1 MYIVFSTDRGDLE
14 LELRQDH
21 PDAVVA
27 DLSEALLPTPAQ
39 SAEAGDASPDWT
51 LRVDGRPVAADL
63 TLAEAGLVDGAIIT
77 VANVGDQLL
86 SSKPSARDRRAS
98 GEDGWDFVVVGGLSS
113 GQRHHLRIGRTL
125 VGRGAKADIVVADPT
140 VSSLHLEM
148 TVAPALLR
156 VSDLGSHNGTRID
169 DQVVHHDVDLKPGQ
183 LVRFG
188 AVEAIVREVGC
199 DDCPA
204 GLDPTRL
211 AVAGKLP
218 FNRPPRPALPPE
230 VEPVAVPDPPA
241 DKKRAAA
248 FSVAAMLGP
257 IIMGVVMV
265 QLLGNIR
272 YALFALMS
280 PVMLITNTMGARR
293 RNAKESKTSLRQ
305 FKEALVTFESALEM
319 ASAEERNRR
328 EALSP
333 DAGEIVRRAGLP
345 STRLWERRHT
355 HADYLRLRVG
365 RGPVRW
371 ALPADMGR
379 VGANAELA
387 AAVDRASTIERCA
400 VHVDLAGGN
409 VVGLVG
415 ERSAALALA
424 RSLVVQT
431 CVLHGPAD
439 TALMVLTDRMNA
451 PDWDWSKWLP
461 HATSPTSGGRYLST
475 QATISW
481 SSSSRQLIATLPA
494 ARSALPAR
502 MSAVPPYWSWSTT
515 SR

>member
-1 MYIVFSTDRGDLE
+1 M
-14 LELRQDH
+14 RQDH

-51 LRVDGRPVAADL
+51 LCVDGRPVAADL

-199 DDCPA
+199 DDRPA

-248 FSVAAMLGP
+248 FSVAVMLGP

-280 PVMLITNTMGARR
+280 PVMLITNTIGARR
-293 RNAKESKTSLRQ
+293 RNAKESKTSPASVQRGSGDFRISVGDGVGRRTQ
-305 FKEALVTFESALEM
+305 PARGVVPRCGRDRSMGRAALDPVVGTTPYP
-319 ASAEERNRR
+319 RR
-328 EALSP
+328 
-333 DAGEIVRRAGLP
+333 LP
-345 STRLWERRHT
+345 SAPGGSGTSSVGSASRHGTRW
-355 HADYLRLRVG
+355 
-365 RGPVRW
+365 
-371 ALPADMGR
+371 
-379 VGANAELA
+379 
-387 AAVDRASTIERCA
+387 
-400 VHVDLAGGN
+400 
-409 VVGLVG
+409 G
-415 ERSAALALA
+415 ER
-424 RSLVVQT
+424 
-431 CVLHGPAD
+431 
-439 TALMVLTDRMNA
+439 
-451 PDWDWSKWLP
+451 
-461 HATSPTSGGRYLST
+461 
-475 QATISW
+475 
-481 SSSSRQLIATLPA
+481 
-494 ARSALPAR
+494 
-502 MSAVPPYWSWSTT
+502 
-515 SR
+515 